1 MRMRAA
7 QAVVAATWMTAIAAV
22 PAWAEL
28 RPLPVPSL
36 TLYPGDRIS
45 ADAMIDKVFSVNAAN
60 LQSYA
65 IDLRQ
70 LEGKYAKRTLVAGQP
85 IALASIKE
93 QDAVQKGVAAPAVFE
108 SDGLVIATVL
118 MPLES
123 GAAGALIQ
131 ARNIES
137 GLTVHARVSGD
148 GRLIVGGQ

>member
-1 MRMRAA
+1 MP
-7 QAVVAATWMTAIAAV
+7 VALGMAMAIAAFAAA
-22 PAWAEL
+22 PALADL

-45 ADAMIDKVFSVNAAN
+45 AETVIDKVFSVNAAN
-60 LQSYA
+60 LQSYV
-65 IDLRQ
+65 IDIRQ

-85 IALASIKE
+85 IALTSIKE
-93 QDAVQKGVAAPAVFE
+93 RDAVQKGVAAQAVFE
-108 SDGLVIATVL
+108 TGGLVITTVL

-137 GLTVHARVSGD
+137 GLTVQARVSGD
-148 GRLIVGGQ
+148 GRLIVGWQ

>member
-1 MRMRAA
+1 M
-7 QAVVAATWMTAIAAV
+7 AIAAFATA
-22 PAWAEL
+22 PAQADL

-45 ADAMIDKVFSVNAAN
+45 AEAMIDKVFTVNAAN
-60 LQSYA
+60 LQSYV
-65 IDLRQ
+65 IDIRQ

-85 IALASIKE
+85 IALTSIKE
-93 QDAVQKGVAAPAVFE
+93 RDAVQKGVAAPAVFE
-108 SDGLVIATVL
+108 TGGLVITTVL

-137 GLTVHARVSGD
+137 GLTVQARVGGD

>member
-1 MRMRAA
+1 MP
-7 QAVVAATWMTAIAAV
+7 VALGMATAIAAFAAA
-22 PAWAEL
+22 PALADL

-45 ADAMIDKVFSVNAAN
+45 AETVIDKVFSVNAVN
-60 LQSYA
+60 LQSYV
-65 IDLRQ
+65 IDIRQ

-85 IALASIKE
+85 IALTSIKE
-93 QDAVQKGVAAPAVFE
+93 RDAVQKGVTAPAVLE
-108 SDGLVIATVL
+108 TGGLVITTVL

-123 GAAGALIQ
+123 GATGALIQ

-137 GLTVHARVSGD
+137 GQIVQARVSGD